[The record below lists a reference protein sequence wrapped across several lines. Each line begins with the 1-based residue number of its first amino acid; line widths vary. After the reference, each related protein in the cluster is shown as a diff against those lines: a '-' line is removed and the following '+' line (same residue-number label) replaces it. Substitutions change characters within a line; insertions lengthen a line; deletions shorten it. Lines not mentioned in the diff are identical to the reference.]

1 MKSVAITGSFASGK
15 SFVLKYLEKIGYK
28 IFSCDDYVKQLYLD
42 SNVQEDILSIIDKIG
57 EIFDKKRLI
66 EIIYNDDNQRK
77 KLENYIHPKVR
88 KGISDFKNKYIDEQ
102 FVFVEVPL
110 LFETGFN
117 SDFDY
122 SICVYCNEEN
132 REKRAKARCD
142 FNLEIY
148 NKIRNVQLPQE
159 AKTNLAD
166 FQINTDTEIEV
177 QISKI
182 IDTLNEY

>member
-57 EIFDKKRLI
+57 KIFDKKRLI

-88 KGISDFKNKYIDEQ
+88 KGIIDF
-102 FVFVEVPL
+102 
-110 LFETGFN
+110 
-117 SDFDY
+117 
-122 SICVYCNEEN
+122 ICVYCNEEN
-132 REKRAKARCD
+132 REKRAKARGD

-148 NKIRNVQLPQE
+148 NKIRNIQLSQE

-166 FQINTDTEIEV
+166 FQINTDTDIEV